1 MPVNLRSMPDT
12 AAKTTLERRNEHF
25 VSCNGF
31 TFSSITYVIL
41 P

>member
-1 MPVNLRSMPDT
+1 MLVNLRSMPDT
-12 AAKTTLERRNEHF
+12 ATKTTLERRNEHF
-25 VSCNGF
+25 VSYNEF